1 MNLQHLKYAVT
12 VAKTGSI
19 SRAAEELYVGQPN
32 ISRAIKELEDSLQ
45 TDLFERT
52 PKGMLPTPDGELFIK
67 YAASILKQVDEVE
80 KMFDKNSAPKKK
92 FSISAPRASY
102 IGEAFSNFTVEAES
116 ENAELTYN
124 ETNSYHAIKNVA
136 EEGYRLGIV
145 RYTENYDKFYEKS
158 FSDKGLISE
167 KISEFR
173 FLLLVSEKSPL
184 TALTRVTLSDLSDY
198 VEIAHAD
205 PFVPSLPFAT
215 VLKEELPEAG
225 ERRIFVF
232 ERASQLEILSSNPA
246 TYMWVSP
253 MPEKTLKRYGLTVID
268 CADNRKIYKDVL
280 IRKNDYVLTKLDRE
294 FIGALKKVRRE
305 CFNKKPL

>member
-1 MNLQHLKYAVT
+1 M
-12 VAKTGSI
+12 
-19 SRAAEELYVGQPN
+19 
-32 ISRAIKELEDSLQ
+32 
-45 TDLFERT
+45 
-52 PKGMLPTPDGELFIK
+52 
-67 YAASILKQVDEVE
+67 
-80 KMFDKNSAPKKK
+80 
-92 FSISAPRASY
+92 
-102 IGEAFSNFTVEAES
+102 
-116 ENAELTYN
+116 
-124 ETNSYHAIKNVA
+124 
-136 EEGYRLGIV
+136 
-145 RYTENYDKFYEKS
+145 
-158 FSDKGLISE
+158 
-167 KISEFR
+167 
-173 FLLLVSEKSPL
+173 
-184 TALTRVTLSDLSDY
+184 
-198 VEIAHAD
+198 
-205 PFVPSLPFAT
+205 PSLPFAT